1 MRSLPNPMPA
11 RIALDAF
18 RMLFDK
24 ADGWRVVE
32 EIAVPDHVGDLILSN
47 DMGQTYVANLKT
59 FNEGRAD
66 RVIALFAQAVLEAR
80 AYAKRQKMRPAI
92 LIWVGSAP
100 PSLIQRLADFHA
112 RFADREPFAV
122 LSADGT
128 RYVRFPGLD
137 ISERPGQSTRSYSR
151 SRSVHPGLAFS
162 DLNQWMLKLL
172 LAIDI
177 KREDLIGAEGRQY
190 TTATDLARAAGVSVM
205 TATRLIHALKQE
217 GFIETKPFLKVV
229 QRRKLAQRWKAE
241 YQRPALAVPMKF
253 LLPAAPDVQLRK
265 MLKNEGG
272 TLGLFAAANALGVGH
287 VSGVPPT
294 VWVPSLMEAENWRPL
309 RRAKEGERPDLVLQ
323 QPGFPQSLGRG
334 VVYRDGLPVTDIIQT
349 WLDVSA
355 HPARGA
361 EQAAEL
367 EHGVLANVTGE
378 GA

>member
-1 MRSLPNPMPA
+1 MKSLPNPMPA

-18 RMLFDK
+18 RTLFEK

-32 EIAVPDHVGDLILSN
+32 ERAVPDHVGDLILSN
-47 DMGQTYVANLKT
+47 GKGQTYVASLKA

-66 RVIALFAQAVLEAR
+66 RVTALFAQALLEAR

-112 RFADREPFAV
+112 EFADGEPFAV

-137 ISERPGQSTRSYSR
+137 ISERPGQPTRSYSR
-151 SRSVHPGLAFS
+151 SIQPGLAFS

-177 KREDLIGAEGRQY
+177 NRENLIGAEGRQY

-205 TATRLIHALKQE
+205 TATRLIHALNEE

-241 YQRPALAVPMKF
+241 YQRPAAAVPMKF
-253 LLPAAPDVQLRK
+253 LFPAAPDVQLRK
-265 MLKNEGG
+265 MLKDEGG
-272 TLGLFAAANALGVGH
+272 TLGLFAAADALGVGH

-294 VWVPSLMEAENWRPL
+294 VWVPSLIEAENWRPL
-309 RRAKEGERPDLVLQ
+309 RRAKDGERPDLVLQ

-334 VVYRDGLPVTDIIQT
+334 VVYRNGLPVTDIIQV